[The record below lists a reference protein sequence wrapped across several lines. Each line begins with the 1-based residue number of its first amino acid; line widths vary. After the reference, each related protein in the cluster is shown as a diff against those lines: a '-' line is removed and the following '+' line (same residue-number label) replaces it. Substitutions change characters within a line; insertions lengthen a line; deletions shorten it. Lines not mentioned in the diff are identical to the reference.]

1 MDVHKA
7 KNIFFLGIGGIGMS
21 AIARYFHQKGINV
34 SGYDKTYSKITND
47 LEEEGIP
54 IVYTDETNTI
64 SKEIDLVIW
73 TPAIKPE
80 HPLYQ
85 HFKINTTSI
94 LKRSEVLGQLTHS
107 YKTIAVAGTHGKT
120 SVSTLIAHIFNNSD
134 LGCSAFLGGIS
145 TNFDSNF
152 LYNPNSQFC
161 VVEADEFDRS
171 FLRLN
176 PFISVITSCDADHLD
191 IYEDA
196 ADLRATFSS
205 FAAKTNPKGVLLVK
219 KGLPLYLPATP
230 KNYNYSIN
238 ESADF
243 NSTNIQF
250 DGNKTSFNFN
260 FSQQRIEDLISYF
273 PGEHNIENA
282 TAAIAVAAWAGISTE
297 QIRAA
302 LESFKG
308 VKRRFEYIIN
318 EPDLVFIDDYA
329 HHPEELRA
337 VLLSLKSMYP
347 GQKIT
352 GIFQPHLY
360 SRTRDF
366 AEEFGKNLSLL
377 DELLLLDIYPARE
390 DAIEGIDSEMLL
402 SKVVIKNKTLVKK
415 DELISGTALKNKNLQ
430 IVITLGAGDI
440 SALVEPL
447 RVTLLKQKS

>member
-1 MDVHKA
+1 MDVQKA

-34 SGYDKTYSKITND
+34 SGYDKTFSKITND

-54 IVYTDETNTI
+54 IVYTDEPNTI

-73 TPAIKPE
+73 TPAIKRE

-85 HFKINTTSI
+85 HFKSKTTSI
-94 LKRSEVLGQLTHS
+94 LKRSEVLGQITHS
-107 YKTIAVAGTHGKT
+107 YKTIAVSGTHGKT
-120 SVSTLIAHIFNNSD
+120 SVSSLIAHIFNNSD

-145 TNFDSNF
+145 TNLESNF

-205 FAAKTNPKGVLLVK
+205 FAAKTNPKGVIFVK

-302 LESFKG
+302 LENFKG

-360 SRTRDF
+360 SRTQDF
-366 AEEFGKNLSLL
+366 AEEFGENLSLL
-377 DELLLLDIYPARE
+377 DELLLLDIYAARE
-390 DAIEGIDSEMLL
+390 DPIEGIDSEMLL

-415 DELISGTALKNKNLQ
+415 NELVSGTALKNKNLQ

-447 RVTLLKQKS
+447 RVTLLKQKG

>member
-1 MDVHKA
+1 MDVQKA

-21 AIARYFHQKGINV
+21 GIARYFHQKNVAV

-47 LEEEGIP
+47 LEEEGIE
-54 IVYTDETNTI
+54 IIYSDNT
-64 SKEIDLVIW
+64 SELQDDIDLVIW
-73 TPAIKPE
+73 TPAIKNQ
-80 HPLYQ
+80 HPIY
-85 HFKINTTSI
+85 KYYENKGVPI

-120 SVSTLIAHIFNNSD
+120 SVSTLIAHIFHNSK

-145 TNFDSNF
+145 TNLGTNF
-152 LYNPNSQFC
+152 IYNPNSEYC

-171 FLRLN
+171 FLSLN

-191 IYEDA
+191 IYKDA
-196 ADLRATFSS
+196 ADLRSTFSS
-205 FAAKTNPKGVLLVK
+205 FASKTDPAGVLFVK

-250 DGNKTSFNFN
+250 EDNKATFNFN
-260 FSQQRIEDLISYF
+260 FSDQRIEDLISYF

-282 TAAIAVAAWAGISTE
+282 TVAIAVAAWAGISTP
-297 QIRAA
+297 QIRQA

-308 VKRRFEYIIN
+308 VKRRFEFIIN
-318 EPDLVFIDDYA
+318 KPDLVFIDDYA

-337 VLLSLKSMYP
+337 VLLSVKSMYP
-347 GQKIT
+347 GQTIT

-377 DELLLLDIYPARE
+377 DDLLLLDIYPARE
-390 DAIEGIDSEMLL
+390 EPIEGIDSEMLL
-402 SKVVIKNKTLVKK
+402 KKVVINNKTLVKK
-415 DELISGTALKNKNLQ
+415 EDLITGKALKNKNLQ

-440 SALVEPL
+440 STLVEPL
-447 RVTLLKQKS
+447 RVNILNQKG

>member
-1 MDVHKA
+1 MNVQKA

-54 IVYTDETNTI
+54 IVYSDGTATI
-64 SKEIDLVIW
+64 SEEVDLVIW
-73 TPAIKPE
+73 TPAIRIQ
-80 HPLYQ
+80 HPIYQ
-85 HFKINTTSI
+85 YFGDHSTPI

-120 SVSTLIAHIFNNSD
+120 SVSTLIAHIFNNSN

-145 TNFDSNF
+145 TNLASNF
-152 LYNPNSQFC
+152 LYNPDSEFC
-161 VVEADEFDRS
+161 IVEADEFDRS
-171 FLRLN
+171 FLKLN

-205 FAAKTNPKGVLLVK
+205 FAAKTDPKGALFVK
-219 KGLPLYLPATP
+219 KSLPIYLPATP

-250 DGNKTSFNFN
+250 EQNKATFNFN
-260 FSQQRIEDLISYF
+260 FADQRIEDLVSYF

-282 TAAIAVAAWAGISTE
+282 TVAIAVAAWAGISTE
-297 QIRAA
+297 QIRSA

-308 VKRRFEYIIN
+308 IKRRFEYIIN
-318 EPDLVFIDDYA
+318 ESDLVFIDDYA

-337 VLLSLKSMYP
+337 VILSLKSMYP

-352 GIFQPHLY
+352 GIFQPHLF

-366 AEEFGKNLSLL
+366 ADEFGKSLSLL

-390 DAIEGIDSEMLL
+390 EPIEGIDSKMLL
-402 SKVVIKNKTLVKK
+402 EKVVIKNKTLVKK
-415 DELISGTALKNKNLQ
+415 DELITGKALKNKNLQ

-440 SALVEPL
+440 STLVEPL
-447 RVTLLKQKS
+447 RVSILKQKG

>member
-1 MDVHKA
+1 MDVQKA

-21 AIARYFHQKGINV
+21 AIARYFHQKGIKV

-47 LEEEGIP
+47 LEEEGIA
-54 IVYTDETNTI
+54 IVYSDESTSI
-64 SKEIDLVIW
+64 AKDVDLVIW
-73 TPAIKPE
+73 TPAIKSQHPIYE
-80 HPLYQ
+80 HFENNDIP
-85 HFKINTTSI
+85 I

-120 SVSTLIAHIFNNSD
+120 SVSTLIAHIFNNSS

-145 TNFDSNF
+145 SNLESNF
-152 LYNPNSQFC
+152 LYNPDSEFC

-171 FLRLN
+171 FLKLN

-205 FAAKTNPKGVLLVK
+205 FAAKTDPKGVLFVK
-219 KGLPLYLPATP
+219 KSLPLYLPATP

-250 DGNKTSFNFN
+250 DRNKATFNFN
-260 FSQQRIEDLISYF
+260 FEDQRIEDLVSYF

-282 TAAIAVAAWAGISTE
+282 TVAIAVAAWAGISTE
-297 QIRAA
+297 QIRTA

-337 VLLSLKSMYP
+337 VILSLKSMYP

-352 GIFQPHLY
+352 GIFQPHLF

-366 AEEFGKNLSLL
+366 ANEFGENLSLL

-390 DAIEGIDSEMLL
+390 EPIEGIDSKMLL
-402 SKVVIKNKTLVKK
+402 EKVVIKNKALVKK
-415 DELISGTALKNKNLQ
+415 DELITGKALKNKNLQ

-440 SALVEPL
+440 STLVEPL
-447 RVTLLKQKS
+447 RVNILKQKG